1 MEDATLEHLE
11 NREHAEHAA
20 HSGEPLIIKV
30 SVTIAILA
38 VVAATVG
45 SLETIES
52 GAALSKKGE
61 SAIVQNRATD
71 QWSYFQAQS
80 IKKNMYDIAKQT
92 SPAQAEA
99 FDGKARDYEKESQ
112 ETKAKAV
119 ELGQESDRL
128 IEEGE
133 LREHRHHVLT
143 VGVTMLHVS
152 IAIATIAIIMQGQRW
167 PWYASMAL
175 GAAGTAVALFAYLA

>member
-1 MEDATLEHLE
+1 
-11 NREHAEHAA
+11 
-20 HSGEPLIIKV
+20 
-30 SVTIAILA
+30 
-38 VVAATVG
+38 
-45 SLETIES
+45 
-52 GAALSKKGE
+52 
-61 SAIVQNRATD
+61 
-71 QWSYFQAQS
+71 
-80 IKKNMYDIAKQT
+80 MYDIAKQT

-99 FDGKARDYEKESQ
+99 FEAKARDYEKESQ

-167 PWYASMAL
+167 PWYASMVL